1 MTYTNRDDEFDGTEY
16 DNEISDLRDEL
27 RGLNQDLCS
36 ERAERERLE
45 ERIQEL
51 LDERL
56 GTEEH
61 VHYVEDQLDSALRL
75 LDDILEDVSYEIQA
89 HNRGSRTPEE
99 AWDLLR
105 DIAARIREVV

>member
-16 DNEISDLRDEL
+16 DNAISDLQDEVAGLKKDL
-27 RGLNQDLCS
+27 RS
-36 ERAERERLE
+36 EREQCERHE
-45 ERIQEL
+45 ERIREL

-56 GTEEH
+56 GAEEH

-105 DIAARIREVV
+105 GIAARIREVV